1 MKKLKPTDLTDKH
14 LELICDIINRGNQA
28 EIKRERENVVIVE
41 IKRTALIKTN
51 IEQVTRVV

>member
-51 IEQVTRVV
+51 IE